1 MMIKVYK
8 LFGREVLRVEE
19 HYEATVSD
27 VVRSIMEN
35 RRAGDEVVYECECDE
50 GQAER
55 YAAMVSGGMIPC
67 ECCGEMFDPVEE
79 AREERMRQCFNDIAD
94 RINLDE
100 DDDGR
105 C

>member
-8 LFGREVLRVEE
+8 LFGREFLRIEE

-27 VVRSIMEN
+27 VVRSIMEA
-35 RRAGDEVVYECECDE
+35 RRAGDEDVCECDDDA
-50 GQAER
+50 AER
-55 YAAMVSGGMIPC
+55 YAAVVGDGMIPC
-67 ECCGEMFDPVEE
+67 ECCGEMFDPIED
-79 AREERMRQCFNDIAD
+79 AREERMRQHFNDITD
-94 RINLDE
+94 RIRMDE